1 MARKLTKK
9 QHDKK
14 LLLFLTIFDILRKH
28 TDGRVK
34 HELLMEI
41 RAEIFEEY

>member
-1 MARKLTKK
+1 MTRTLTKK

-14 LLLFLTIFDILRKH
+14 LLLFLTIFDILRKY
-28 TDGRVK
+28 TDGMVK
-34 HELLMEI
+34 NELLMEI